1 MATEAALNLRS
12 LSRVISEIRWVKRF
26 NSSSVH
32 DQDRD
37 TRTRMMPFIYEM
49 AMGLFAGSE
58 VFEDDDDPRNH
69 ELQDREERFAYQC
82 ERLQVCFRV
91 WRRRAIR
98 RLYQRYLDA
107 YAEWL
112 ACHIVQYM
120 LWGARACTPLAFVQP
135 PVCCP
140 A

>member
-12 LSRVISEIRWVKRF
+12 LSRVISNI
-26 NSSSVH
+26 
-32 DQDRD
+32 
-37 TRTRMMPFIYEM
+37 
-49 AMGLFAGSE
+49 
-58 VFEDDDDPRNH
+58 VFEDHFNRAHGPGTYGFLIAWQVAMWRKRPAWMRALPRLPPSDPASWVKFKLVKETFQRG
-69 ELQDREERFAYQC
+69 R
-82 ERLQVCFRV
+82 RLYKRTMA